1 VRATLFDPGEPFV
14 TSPWAVTPV
23 LGSAELTASPLAF
36 KSFEAELLKQ
46 DAGPACGSHFTA
58 GTLLGGR
65 LLRKNNRSTGSVP
78 VEQPS
83 ALGCWLDFSIH
94 RFHSELQRLRR

>member
-1 VRATLFDPGEPFV
+1 MRATLFDPGEPSM
-14 TSPWAVTPV
+14 TSPLAVMSV

-58 GTLLGGR
+58 DTLLSGR
-65 LLRKNNRSTGSVP
+65 
-78 VEQPS
+78 
-83 ALGCWLDFSIH
+83 F
-94 RFHSELQRLRR
+94 RR